1 MTTVTP
7 LTPDHP
13 TTPPYADVV
22 AVPPPAPTG
31 LDSTPVGTDHGTS
44 ASQPRTWH
52 VRLWRGRPDDP
63 AWVRPTL
70 LSLLAATGVLY
81 LWGLSANG
89 WANAFYSAAVQAG
102 TQSWK
107 AFLFGSSDAANFITV
122 DKPPASL
129 WVMEISARIFGVNS
143 WSILV
148 PQALM
153 GVASVG
159 LLYLAVRRVSSAG
172 AGLIAGAVLA
182 VTPVAT
188 LMFRFNNPDALLVL
202 LLTAA
207 AYATVRALENG
218 SRRWI
223 VAVGVLVGFAFLTKS
238 LQAFLPVPAFA
249 LAYLVAAPR
258 SLGRRIV
265 DLLIAGAALVV
276 SAGWWLALVMLWPA
290 SSRPYIGGSQT
301 NSAWE
306 LIWGYNGLGRLSGN
320 ETGSV
325 TPGGTGTG
333 GAWGA
338 TGWDRLFSASYG
350 GQAAW
355 LIPTALVLGVVLLVI
370 TLRAPRTDRLRASA
384 ILWLGW
390 LLVTGL
396 VISYAQGIIH
406 EYYTVALAPAIGA
419 LVGIGAAT
427 LWSRREQPW
436 ARIVLALVVAGSAL
450 WASVLLGRSASWLP
464 WLRYTVLAL
473 GVVSSLAILVAER
486 LTRSVAA
493 VVAVTGLAAVLL
505 APTAYSVQ
513 TATTAHS
520 GSLPTAG
527 PTVSGTRG
535 GPGGGPG
542 GVGGRG
548 GFGPGGQTGTPPAF
562 GGQTGTN
569 GTDNG
574 TQTLPQGGPGTG
586 TGGGGGG
593 TGGGGGLLDA
603 STPSAALV
611 TALETDASS
620 YTWAAA
626 TAGAQNAAGYQLATG
641 LPVMALGGFNGS
653 DPWPTLEVFQQY
665 VTNHQIHWYI
675 AGGGFGGSNGGS
687 SATSQITAWVEQN
700 YTAQTIGGTTVYD
713 LSGATTGSSSTSS
726 GTGATS

>member
-1 MTTVTP
+1 MTAVTP
-7 LTPDHP
+7 DRFDS
-13 TTPPYADVV
+13 PPYADVV
-22 AVPPPAPTG
+22 AVPPPAPPD
-31 LDSTPVGTDHGTS
+31 LDSTPPATDHGPS
-44 ASQPRTWH
+44 APQPRSWH
-52 VRLWRGRPDDP
+52 TRLWRGRPDDP
-63 AWVRPTL
+63 TWVRPTL

-102 TQSWK
+102 SQSWK

-129 WVMEISARIFGVNS
+129 WIMEISARIFGVNS

-153 GVASVG
+153 GVATVG

-182 VTPVAT
+182 VTPVAV
-188 LMFRFNNPDALLVL
+188 LMFRFNNPDAFLVL

-207 AYATVRALENG
+207 AYATIRAIENG
-218 SRRWI
+218 SRTWI
-223 VAVGVLVGFAFLTKS
+223 IAVGVLVGFAFLTKS

-258 SLGRRIV
+258 SFGRRVV
-265 DLLIAGAALVV
+265 DLLLAGAALVV
-276 SAGWWLALVMLWPA
+276 SAGWWVALVELWPA

-301 NSAWE
+301 NSVWE

-325 TPGGTGTG
+325 TPGGTGG
-333 GAWGA
+333 AGAWGA
-338 TGWDRLFSASYG
+338 TGWDRLFTSSYG

-355 LIPTALVLGVVLLVI
+355 LIPAALVLGVVLLVM

-384 ILWLGW
+384 VIWLGW
-390 LLVTGL
+390 LLLTGL
-396 VISYAQGIIH
+396 TISFAQGIIH

-419 LVGIGAAT
+419 LVGLGAAT
-427 LWSRREQPW
+427 LWSKRQEPW
-436 ARIVLALVVAGSAL
+436 ARITLALVLAGSAV
-450 WASVLLGRSASWLP
+450 WASVLLDRSASWYP
-464 WLRYTVLAL
+464 WLRFAVLGL
-473 GVVSSLAILVAER
+473 GVVSALAILVAER
-486 LTRSVAA
+486 LTRSAA
-493 VVAVTGLAAVLL
+493 VAVAITGLAAVLL

-513 TATTAHS
+513 TALTAHS

-527 PTVSGTRG
+527 PTVAGSRG

-542 GVGGRG
+542 GGRG
-548 GFGPGGQTGTPPAF
+548 GFGPGGQTGTANGTQNGTPPTF
-562 GGQTGTN
+562 GGQTGT
-569 GTDNG
+569 GT
-574 TQTLPQGGPGTG
+574 GPGTG
-586 TGGGGGG
+586 TGGMPQGGPGG
-593 TGGGGGLLDA
+593 TGGGGLLDA

-611 TALETDASS
+611 AALESDASS

-626 TAGAQNAAGYQLATG
+626 TVGAQNAAGYQLATG

-653 DPWPTLEVFQQY
+653 DPWPSLAVFQEY
-665 VTNHQIHWYI
+665 VKQHKIHYFI
-675 AGGGFGGSNGGS
+675 ASGGFGGGGGNGGS
-687 SATSQITAWVEQN
+687 STTSEITSWVEQS
-700 YTAQTIGGTTVYD
+700 YPAQTIGGTTVYD
-713 LSGATTGSSSTSS
+713 LSGTASTSSSTS
-726 GTGATS
+726 GTGTTS

>member
-1 MTTVTP
+1 
-7 LTPDHP
+7 
-13 TTPPYADVV
+13 
-22 AVPPPAPTG
+22 
-31 LDSTPVGTDHGTS
+31 
-44 ASQPRTWH
+44 
-52 VRLWRGRPDDP
+52 
-63 AWVRPTL
+63 VRPTL

-102 TQSWK
+102 SQSWK

-129 WVMEISARIFGVNS
+129 WIMEISARIFGVNS

-153 GVASVG
+153 GVATVG

-172 AGLIAGAVLA
+172 AGLVAGAVLA

-188 LMFRFNNPDALLVL
+188 LMFRFNNPDAFLVL

-207 AYATVRALENG
+207 AYATIRAIENG

-223 VAVGVLVGFAFLTKS
+223 IAVGVLVGFAFLTKS

-249 LAYLVAAPR
+249 LAYLIAAPR
-258 SLGRRIV
+258 SFGRRVV
-265 DLLIAGAALVV
+265 DLLIAGAAVVV

-301 NSAWE
+301 NSVWE

-325 TPGGTGTG
+325 TPGGTGGT

-338 TGWDRLFSASYG
+338 TGWDRLFNASYG

-355 LIPTALVLGVVLLVI
+355 LIPAALVLGIVLLVA

-384 ILWLGW
+384 VIWLGW
-390 LLVTGL
+390 LLLTGL
-396 VISYAQGIIH
+396 TISFAQGIIH

-427 LWSRREQPW
+427 LWQRRQEPW
-436 ARIVLALVVAGSAL
+436 ARITLALVVAGSAL

-464 WLRYTVLAL
+464 WLRFAVLAL
-473 GVVSSLAILVAER
+473 GVISALAILVAER
-486 LTRSVAA
+486 LTRRVAG

-513 TATTAHS
+513 TAVTAHS
-520 GSLPTAG
+520 GSLPSAG
-527 PTVSGTRG
+527 PTVSGSRG
-535 GPGGGPG
+535 GPGGAG
-542 GVGGRG
+542 GGFGGRG
-548 GFGPGGQTGTPPAF
+548 GFGPGGQTGMQPGPAPSF
-562 GGQTGTN
+562 GGQTGTQ
-569 GTDNG
+569 G
-574 TQTLPQGGPGTG
+574 LPQGGPGG
-586 TGGGGGG
+586 TGGAGAPGGGA
-593 TGGGGGLLDA
+593 GGLLDA

-611 TALETDASS
+611 AALESDSGS

-626 TAGAQNAAGYQLATG
+626 TVGAQNAAGYQLATD

-653 DPWPTLEVFQQY
+653 DAWPTLAVFQQY
-665 VTNHQIHWYI
+665 VKDHKVHYFI
-675 AGGGFGGSNGGS
+675 ASGGVGGGSNGGS
-687 SATSQITAWVEQN
+687 SVTSQIATWVEQN

-713 LSGATTGSSSTSS
+713 LSGSTTG
-726 GTGATS
+726 